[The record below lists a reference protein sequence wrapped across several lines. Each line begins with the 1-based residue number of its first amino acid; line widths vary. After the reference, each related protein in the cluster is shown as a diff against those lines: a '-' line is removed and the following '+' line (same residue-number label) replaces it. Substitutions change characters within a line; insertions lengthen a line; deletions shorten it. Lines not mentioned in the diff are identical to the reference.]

1 MVVRRF
7 KETEKLSVLFI
18 YMGSEGFQE
27 TTYRL
32 LRQFPRADL
41 SALKRSKTLKE
52 LGLKQDNLV
61 VEAQTNDDD
70 SDDES
75 DDESMEE

>member
-1 MVVRRF
+1 LTN
-7 KETEKLSVLFI
+7 KC
-18 YMGSEGFQE
+18 FQ

-41 SALKRSKTLKE
+41 SSLKRSKTLKE

-61 VEAQTNDDD
+61 VEAQATEE